1 METLIAILTF
11 LGVPFIFL
19 FLLFIAL
26 EIYPKL
32 KVPISDFITFF
43 GWVSKKIRK
52 RTIEFEIEGT
62 INPIIRKLN
71 NDARASL
78 LPECDVKWVTKE
90 NVSNILENNKV
101 ILRMD
106 FNKQSHD
113 QNFYKCIYQYNQTGL
128 IPVTKPF
135 IKADTRD
142 AIDLL
147 MTKVMLLKAKRS
159 ALSIFNSEFTNRDV
173 SVKEKYQILHG
184 TYEKGFF
191 QRIII
196 SELSLVGEKLFL
208 ETPNPENIEE
218 IEKFIFWFHEV
229 ATRAK
234 EEKSLLHFKGRY
246 FKVAIILVANDNTYQ
261 KYGIDPYLSRARKYA
276 ADNYDGIY
284 LISRGYN
291 RSKIVLQIADIL
303 TKNGEFKKLVRN
315 PHLETTGPDSDIIT
329 CLPIKSLNS
338 NILEHA
344 WDEIE
349 QSQAKGNTIIG
360 TIENIDISSIRV
372 NFQGLYTIIE
382 NNELSEIASIY
393 PKSYFEIGDELEL
406 KIVSFN
412 RDENELLLSNKS
424 TSTDPI
430 KSIIKYDRYIAKS
443 MKATIVRIVCINQ
456 KEIGLELELDAAEK
470 IKGFIDRK
478 ELTYS
483 RFTSIS
489 KKYKVGNQIK
499 VVADHI
505 HKERKE
511 MACVLEEFPDPWQN
525 LIISINQ
532 LITGHLRIISE
543 SHLILEFEEGVE
555 VIVYQSEYSWND
567 PVKYRDSINVDDVLN
582 LKVQSINHE
591 RRMIVASI
599 KQANPSQELTY
610 FEKNKNKRINFIV
623 DRIEKNFCLGH
634 YQNLNIKLL
643 ISEIDYVYIERI
655 EDYIEIGKEYLGEI
669 IDFDQYHNCIIV
681 SMKRLKQQDIQYF
694 IKSDI
699 PFFKGKVIKVQKR
712 IVIVQL
718 QHDNHFATGI
728 LTISEVSNLFFIEEN
743 FLTSIFEPGDQYN
756 FSIKKYEQTNEL
768 LFLSR
773 KLFLNKE
780 KFEYGIHYQGKI
792 FRSNKDL
799 IFYGNKN
806 EGIMEIKY
814 PEAIDPGK
822 QNVLYYGSQNGK
834 PVFGIL

>member
-1 METLIAILTF
+1 MEIWIALLAL
-11 LGVPFIFL
+11 LGVPVLALFIL
-19 FLLFIAL
+19 FLAL
-26 EIYPKL
+26 EIYPRI
-32 KVPISDFITFF
+32 KVPISDLVVFF
-43 GWVSKKIRK
+43 GWISKKIQK
-52 RTIEFEIEGT
+52 RSIEFEIEGT

-78 LPECDVKWVTKE
+78 LPECDVKWVTKD
-90 NVSNILENNKV
+90 NVGNVLENNKV

-113 QNFYKCIYQYNQTGL
+113 QNFYRCIYQYNQTGL

-159 ALSIFNSEFTNRDV
+159 ALSIFNSEFTNRDN
-173 SVKEKYQILHG
+173 SVKTKYQLLHE

-208 ETPNPENIEE
+208 ETPNTENIEE
-218 IEKFIFWFHEV
+218 IERFIFWFHDV

-234 EEKSLLHFKGRY
+234 EEKSLLHFEGRY
-246 FKVAIILVANDNTYQ
+246 IKVAIILVASDNTYQ
-261 KYGIDPYLSRARKYA
+261 NYGIDPYLSRARRYA

-284 LISRGYN
+284 LISRGFN
-291 RSKIVLQIADIL
+291 RSKIVLQIADVL

-315 PHLETTGPDSDIIT
+315 PHLETTGPDSDFIT
-329 CLPIKSLNS
+329 CLPIKSLNK
-338 NILEHA
+338 NIIEQA

-349 QSQAKGNTIIG
+349 RSQNNGDTIIG
-360 TIENIDISSIRV
+360 IIENIDISSIRI

-406 KIVSFN
+406 KILSFD
-412 RDENELLLSNKS
+412 RTENELYLSNKS
-424 TSTDPI
+424 TATDPA
-430 KSIIKYDRYIAKS
+430 KSIKKYDKYIAIS
-443 MKATIVRIVCINQ
+443 MNATVVRIICSNQ
-456 KEIGLELELDAAEK
+456 KEIGLEIELDAAER

-483 RFTSIS
+483 RFFNIS
-489 KKYKVGNQIK
+489 KRYKVGDQIK

-505 HKERKE
+505 NKERNE
-511 MACVLEEFPDPWQN
+511 MACVLAEFTDPWQN
-525 LIISINQ
+525 LQISINQ
-532 LITGHLRIISE
+532 LITGYLRIISE
-543 SHLILEFEEGVE
+543 SYLILEFEEGVE
-555 VIVYQSEYSWND
+555 IVVYQSEYSWSD
-567 PVKYRDSINVDDVLN
+567 PVEFRDSISVDDKLN
-582 LKVQSINHE
+582 LKVISIE
-591 RRMIVASI
+591 YDKKLIIASI
-599 KQANPSQELTY
+599 RLANPSRELTY
-610 FEKNKNKRINFIV
+610 FEKNKNKRINFVV
-623 DRIEKNFCLGH
+623 DKIEKRFCLGH
-634 YQNLNIKLL
+634 HLNLKIKLL
-643 ISEIDYVYIERI
+643 ISEIDYVFIERI

-669 IDFDQYHNCIIV
+669 IDFDKYHNCIIV
-681 SMKRLKQQDIQYF
+681 SIKKLKQQDIQYF
-694 IKSDI
+694 SQSEI

-728 LTISEVSNLFFIEEN
+728 LTISEVSNLFFIEER
-743 FLTSIFEPGDQYN
+743 FLSSVFEVGEQYN
-756 FSIKKYEQTNEL
+756 FSIKNYEETNEL

-780 KFEYGIHYQGKI
+780 KFEYGVHYQGKI
-792 FRSNKDL
+792 YKTNKD
-799 IFYGNKN
+799 IIIYGNKI
-806 EGIMEIKY
+806 EGIIETKY
-814 PEAIDPGK
+814 PEAIDHGK
-822 QNVLYYGSQNGK
+822 QNVLYYGMQNRK
-834 PVFGIL
+834 PVFGT